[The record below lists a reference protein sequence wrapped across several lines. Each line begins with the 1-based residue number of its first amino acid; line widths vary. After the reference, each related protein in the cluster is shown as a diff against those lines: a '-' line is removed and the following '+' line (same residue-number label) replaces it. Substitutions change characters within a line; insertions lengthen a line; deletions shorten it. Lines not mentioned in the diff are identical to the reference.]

1 MTIVNSVNSRRSA
14 KRLISESTRKESS
27 AGCSVAE
34 KFRMYTDWRDVEI
47 RQLQIYI
54 STDFWL
60 VTMYEAAR
68 CVSKFLLFSSVF
80 GLFYGEV
87 ASLLILGKRLL
98 WP

>member
-1 MTIVNSVNSRRSA
+1 
-14 KRLISESTRKESS
+14 
-27 AGCSVAE
+27 
-34 KFRMYTDWRDVEI
+34 MYTVWRDVEI

-68 CVSKFLLFSSVF
+68 CVSKFLLFRAYLVLF
-80 GLFYGEV
+80 NGGL
-87 ASLLILGKRLL
+87 ARLLILGKRLL

>member
-1 MTIVNSVNSRRSA
+1 MTIVHSVKSRRSA
-14 KRLISESTRKESS
+14 KRLISASTRKES
-27 AGCSVAE
+27 AAVCSVAE
-34 KFRMYTDWRDVEI
+34 KYRMNTDWRGVELC
-47 RQLQIYI
+47 RLQIFI

-60 VTMYEAAR
+60 VTMYEAVR
-68 CVSKFLLFSSVF
+68 CVSKFLLFLSVF